1 MAYKALYRTWRPQNF
16 KDIVGQLH
24 ITRTLQNALLQEKV
38 AHAYL
43 FCGPRGTG
51 KTTTAKVLAKA
62 LNCLGSA
69 GGEPCNQCHNCT
81 AVNEGNSVDVV
92 EIDAASNRGIDE
104 IRDLREKVK
113 FAPSTG
119 RRKVYIIDEVHMLT
133 DQAFNALLKTLEE
146 PPSHVVFVLATT
158 EAHKVPVTILSRCQR
173 FDFRRIKPG
182 EMVARLKEVVAGAGI
197 EATEDALQL
206 IARAAEGGLRDA
218 LSILDQAA
226 AFAEK
231 AVTVE
236 DIHSI
241 LGTVQQD
248 ILAAMTRYAADGKTG
263 EALQLVAEIS
273 DRGKDLRLFT
283 REMTSFIRGHLVEGI
298 EGRNTDLQIQN
309 ETLFMLLQI
318 LVQAEQE
325 MKWSSQPALI
335 LELALVKAC
344 RPEIAGSLEGLA
356 RRVAELER
364 RMEQGSVRVSRQ
376 EIPAAPPR
384 PVKPAPAEAAAPAP
398 AKQKAPPV
406 GEKTQPPQRTAD
418 SQPAVHTGSANI
430 EQIRKAW
437 PDLLKTVKESKKMQ
451 LWSLLSSNQPAMEVH
466 EQRLTLYFEDE
477 FDLKTADKPEY
488 RKYLEWLLNKHFG
501 AQWEVRCVHAKKPE
515 PKAVPRP
522 EEDPIYTEAVRI
534 FGKDI
539 VILENN
545 PDETSRG

>member
-16 KDIVGQLH
+16 KDIVGQQH

-62 LNCLGSA
+62 LNCLDPA
-69 GGEPCNQCHNCT
+69 GGEPCNRCDNCT
-81 AVNEGNSVDVV
+81 GVNEGNSVDVV

-146 PPSHVVFVLATT
+146 PPAHVVFVLATT

-173 FDFRRIKPG
+173 FDFRRIKPE
-182 EMVARLKEVVAGAGI
+182 EMVIRLKEVAAGTGI
-197 EATEDALQL
+197 AATEEALQL

-218 LSILDQAA
+218 LSILDQGA
-226 AFAEK
+226 AFAGKE
-231 AVTVE
+231 VTEE

-248 ILAAMTRYAADGKTG
+248 ILAAMTRCLAEGKTG
-263 EALQLVAEIS
+263 EALQLVAEIA
-273 DRGKDLRLFT
+273 DGGKDLRLFT
-283 REMTSFIRGHLVEGI
+283 REMTSYLRGLLVEGI
-298 EGRNTDLQIQN
+298 EGRNTGLQAGN
-309 ETLFMLLQI
+309 ETLFTLLQT

-325 MKWSSQPALI
+325 MKWSSQPALV
-335 LELALVKAC
+335 LELALVRAS

-364 RMEQGSVRVSRQ
+364 RIEQGPPVVPRQ
-376 EIPAAPPR
+376 DIPPAPPREAKPVAAEPAAPE
-384 PVKPAPAEAAAPAP
+384 KP
-398 AKQKAPPV
+398 KAPPIA
-406 GEKTQPPQRTAD
+406 EKAPEAQRAAENHLVPE
-418 SQPAVHTGSANI
+418 SGGVNA
-430 EQIRKAW
+430 EQVRKAW
-437 PDLLKTVKESKKMQ
+437 PALLKGIKEGKKMP
-451 LWSLLSSNQPAMEVH
+451 LWSLLSSSQPPMEVH
-466 EQRLTLYFEDE
+466 DHLLILYFEDE

-488 RKYLEWLLNKHFG
+488 RKYMEWLVSKHFG
-501 AQWEVRCVHAKKPE
+501 GQWEVRCVHAKKPV
-515 PKAVPRP
+515 PGPAPRP
-522 EEDPIYTEAVRI
+522 EEDPLYTEAVRI

-539 VILENN
+539 VVLEND
-545 PDETSRG
+545 PDETTRG